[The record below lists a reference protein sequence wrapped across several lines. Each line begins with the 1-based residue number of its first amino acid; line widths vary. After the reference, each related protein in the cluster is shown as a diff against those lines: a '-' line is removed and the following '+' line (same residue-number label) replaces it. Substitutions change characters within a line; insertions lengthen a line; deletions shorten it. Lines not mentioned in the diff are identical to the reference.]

1 MTHVSLFATMNSYAY
16 SNSNE
21 MNEYQVEVVTF
32 DGDSEIVTVEAHN
45 EREASEKAAEMVGNA
60 DYTIVY

>member
-1 MTHVSLFATMNSYAY
+1 MTHISLFATMHSYAH

-21 MNEYQVEVVTF
+21 MNEYQVEVVTSY
-32 DGDSEIVTVEAHN
+32 GDSEIVTVEAHN
-45 EREASEKAAEMVGNA
+45 ESEASEKAAEMVGNA

>member
-1 MTHVSLFATMNSYAY
+1 MNSYAY

-45 EREASEKAAEMVGNA
+45 ENEASEKAAEMVGNA

>member
-1 MTHVSLFATMNSYAY
+1 MHSYAH

-21 MNEYQVEVVTF
+21 MNEYQVEVVTSY
-32 DGDSEIVTVEAHN
+32 GDSEIVTVEAHN
-45 EREASEKAAEMVGNA
+45 ESEASEKAAEMVGNA